1 MRAGGSC
8 EERRLLQP
16 IKTIINCGQSKLRPG
31 SSWARQTEGKVEARE
46 SASARASARA
56 TPAPLSL
63 SHTHTHTRRSA
74 TCDDRGYFSQSHNHH
89 HAQGAPAAGGVRQA
103 RRFLFFVMGA
113 LLPTLHIS
121 HARARENAGQ
131 EASLADTQPA
141 SHPFFSPFSSPP
153 LFFAVSRVRGAIAHP
168 LPLSSPLPERLSK
181 ETAGM
186 GGA

>member
-1 MRAGGSC
+1 MGAPDR
-8 EERRLLQP
+8 
-16 IKTIINCGQSKLRPG
+16 
-31 SSWARQTEGKVEARE
+31 RE
-46 SASARASARA
+46 SGSERERERESERESD
-56 TPAPLSL
+56 TRPPLPL
-63 SHTHTHTRRSA
+63 SHTHTHTHDASA

-103 RRFLFFVMGA
+103 RRFLFFVVGA
-113 LLPTLHIS
+113 LLPTLDIS